1 MARDVSSQFA
11 PSWYSAFEGGHTQS
25 REQRMRAF
33 TRLWRAFMRAR
44 VFIATV
50 LLALQVF
57 MLVSQTGGPS
67 WLVALCS
74 AHLCAALVTPFL
86 YPPTWPLVLLAAA
99 SYAVRMFGV
108 EAIYHRYFSHRAF
121 KCSRRVQFML
131 AVIASQC
138 GQHGPLWWASVHRSH
153 HQNVERPDDPISPR
167 QHGLFQSHVG
177 WVWCERYKDTDLDVV
192 PDFAH
197 YPEILWVNKHY
208 TLLMLSGAFFI
219 WLLATAGVFGAT
231 VTGGDGKDTIDVSA
245 DLYSA
250 AADITTITDFVL
262 GTDKLTLNDLGTEVF
277 NATKV
282 DISAATT
289 LETALGIA
297 IGNVDGSANAQISWF
312 QYGGNTFIVDNQT
325 AAAVVTDANAT
336 DIVVKLTGLIDLST
350 LTVADF
356 TFA

>member
-1 MARDVSSQFA
+1 MSAAV
-11 PSWYSAFEGGHTQS
+11 PSRPRYGRQVTESINQ
-25 REQRMRAF
+25 
-33 TRLWRAFMRAR
+33 TRVRY
-44 VFIATV
+44 VV
-50 LLALQVF
+50 LF
-57 MLVSQTGGPS
+57 
-67 WLVALCS
+67 
-74 AHLCAALVTPFL
+74 CAALVTPFL

-219 WLLATAGVFGAT
+219 WLLATAGAFGAT
-231 VTGGDGKDTIDVSA
+231 VTGM
-245 DLYSA
+245 A
-250 AADITTITDFVL
+250 AVMWGFFL
-262 GTDKLTLNDLGTEVF
+262 P
-277 NATKV
+277 
-282 DISAATT
+282 
-289 LETALGIA
+289 TALGVQTVSMVNS
-297 IGNVDGSANAQISWF
+297 IGHFRRLPGGYRRFDTDDDSVNRPLLALLTFGGGWHNNHHRYGASARAGFAWYEIDITYYILKALSAVGIIRELRDRLPDDVREE
-312 QYGGNTFIVDNQT
+312 GGLAP
-325 AAAVVTDANAT
+325 AATKAGE
-336 DIVVKLTGLIDLST
+336 LR
-350 LTVADF
+350 
-356 TFA
+356 